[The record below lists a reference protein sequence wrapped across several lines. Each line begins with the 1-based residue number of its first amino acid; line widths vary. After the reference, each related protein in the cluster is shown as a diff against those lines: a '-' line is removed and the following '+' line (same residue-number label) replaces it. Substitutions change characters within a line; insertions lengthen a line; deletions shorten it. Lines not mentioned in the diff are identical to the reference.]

1 MSYED
6 YDDKRTEDARLVILK
21 ELAAQVD
28 GRLNEVTL
36 QRVLDTFAL
45 RRSREWVRT
54 QLRKLAELEAV
65 RISEA
70 GTVMIAQLRT
80 LGRNHVERREVIE
93 GVTRPSDDN

>member
-6 YDDKRTEDARLVILK
+6 KIAEDGRLVILK
-21 ELAAQVD
+21 ELAAQID
-28 GRLNEVTL
+28 GRLNEVSL
-36 QRVLDTFAL
+36 QRVLDAFAIT
-45 RRSREWVRT
+45 RSREWVRT

>member
-6 YDDKRTEDARLVILK
+6 KIAEDGRLVILR

-28 GRLNEVTL
+28 GRLNEVSL
-36 QRVLDTFAL
+36 QRVLDAFAIT
-45 RRSREWVRT
+45 RSREWVRT